1 MSDINFEEQ
10 EKEFY
15 KKLGIALRNARRAA
29 YKTQT
34 DVANSINVTFQQI
47 QKYEKGTNA
56 IPLPK
61 LIMFLEA
68 TDTDWDYFFRIL
80 HKLDKKIY
88 INGGR

>member
-47 QKYEKGTNA
+47 QKYEKATNY
-56 IPLPK
+56 PK
-61 LIMFLEA
+61 EFRTRKMVEYLGRDYETFLKENNVH
-68 TDTDWDYFFRIL
+68 T
-80 HKLDKKIY
+80 
-88 INGGR
+88 N

>member
-34 DVANSINVTFQQI
+34 DVGQSINVTFQQI
-47 QKYEKGTNA
+47 QKYEKATNY
-56 IPLPK
+56 PK
-61 LIMFLEA
+61 EFRTRKMVEYLGRDYETFLKENNVH
-68 TDTDWDYFFRIL
+68 T
-80 HKLDKKIY
+80 
-88 INGGR
+88 N

>member
-15 KKLGIALRNARRAA
+15 KKLGVALRNARRAA

-47 QKYEKGTNA
+47 QKYEKGTNY
-56 IPLPK
+56 PK
-61 LIMFLEA
+61 EYKTRQMVKYLGRNDYDGFLRDFNVH
-68 TDTDWDYFFRIL
+68 T
-80 HKLDKKIY
+80 
-88 INGGR
+88 N